1 MADESILIVGE
12 HLVYGDFASDL
23 VGEGWQLSQALELD
37 QGLDMLRSRTH
48 DLVVIDADSLTDPL
62 PYAIQ
67 SVKAVDPDLTILLV
81 APPGTHLEGLD
92 KPLLRPAG
100 LLVKP
105 LEKDTLMI
113 ALESALVHRK
123 LLREN
128 RALKRQLG
136 SAFSLGDWVG
146 CTPESQEVRKAV
158 ATAALSTGPVLL
170 LGEGGTGRRLAAEL
184 IHRHGRNRNTTFLA
198 VEILN
203 LPRGE
208 LRRWLEEIGDD
219 GGSESAEPA
228 SYGRR
233 RSRPG
238 AICFSEITAISPLEQ
253 KALSQFLENP
263 VPFRVMGSADPS
275 IHEAVHRGD
284 FDRRLFYQLS
294 AVRIAIPPLRARR
307 GDIPALV
314 GHFLKRCCDR
324 FQLKPMGV
332 PPNIIESYMAHDWP
346 GNVAELSMVIERAV
360 SIASAAR
367 FEGATLP
374 EQFCGAPSFD
384 FPDAAPPSDVSLRDF
399 IADIERRIIIQTLAR
414 VDGSQRKAA
423 ERLHI
428 NPTTLH
434 EKMKRHKIL
443 P

>member
-12 HLVYGDFASDL
+12 QLVYGDFASDL
-23 VGEGWQLSQALELD
+23 VGQGWQLSQALELA
-37 QGLDMLRSRTH
+37 QGLDLLRSRAH
-48 DLVVIDADSLTDPL
+48 DLAVIDADSLTDPL

-81 APPGTHLEGLD
+81 APPGAHLEGLD
-92 KPLLRPAG
+92 QPLLRPAG

-170 LGEGGTGRRLAAEL
+170 LGERGTGRRLAAEL
-184 IHRHGRNRNTTFLA
+184 IHRHGRNRNATFLP
-198 VEILN
+198 VEIVS

-208 LRRWLEEIGDD
+208 LSRWLEEIGAE
-219 GGSESAEPA
+219 GATESADPG
-228 SYGRR
+228 SFGRQ

-238 AICFSEITAISPLEQ
+238 AIYFTEMTALSPLDQE
-253 KALSQFLENP
+253 ALSQFLDNP

-314 GHFLKRCCDR
+314 GHFLKRSCDR
-324 FQLKPMGV
+324 FHLKPMGV
-332 PPNIIESYMAHDWP
+332 PPNIIESYMAYDWP

-367 FEGATLP
+367 FEGNTLP
-374 EQFCGAPSFD
+374 EQFCGTPSFD

-399 IADIERRIIIQTLAR
+399 IADIERRVIIQTLAR
-414 VDGSQRKAA
+414 VDGSQKKAA
-423 ERLHI
+423 ERLRV